1 MNARLFL
8 SAQLPKVPAMRSLG
22 EVGLDELNEVL
33 AA

>member
-1 MNARLFL
+1 MKRSLHNG
-8 SAQLPKVPAMRSLG
+8 SPKVPALRSLG